1 MDGNE
6 SDSSDN
12 GLEDLQIMNREAEHD
27 DGSADGSD
35 VVHLEHEANDERDN
49 EEGDGSEADSEE
61 EHFYDISI
69 AASHSYLG
77 AGLACVRGRSVVEAG
92 WVGRV
97 PALAHHGVLFPGE
110 TVPMLLP
117 RAHDAALLVQAIQR
131 DKLFGL
137 LCPDEVGVML
147 SGYGVLC
154 EVMMAGIDETQDEPT
169 SITFKARAIH
179 RFRLLK
185 MPKTTIPLSAY
196 ARMRAVEVVVLP
208 ELCARDSLRAA
219 RLHSLDPLRG
229 PTHLAAVQRRLR
241 ALDAAVTP
249 WPLFVY
255 EIFDYES
262 MRHAIHDYFRTIMLE
277 DKLPEDAVSLSFW
290 VASNLALSA
299 ADRLALF
306 AVDDALLRLHME
318 VHFIRRKSVLC
329 CSSCMA
335 QIARKEHIFPMSSE
349 GVHSNYTNLGGYM
362 HDILTVSEAC
372 NVETNGAPSAEY
384 SWFPGYTW
392 TVALCA
398 NCMVHVGWRFEAMK
412 RSLRPSQFYG
422 LCRNYVQPY
431 DTDEPRPD
439 P

>member
-6 SDSSDN
+6 SDGSDITF
-12 GLEDLQIMNREAEHD
+12 EDEQIAIRDAEHD
-27 DGSADGSD
+27 DGSTDGSGI
-35 VVHLEHEANDERDN
+35 VHLGHEANDELDN
-49 EEGDGSEADSEE
+49 EERNRSEADSEE

-117 RAHDAALLVQAIQR
+117 RPHDAALLVQAIQR

-154 EVMMAGIDETQDEPT
+154 EVMMAGIDETQDQPT
-169 SITFKARAIH
+169 SVTFKARAIH

-185 MPKTTIPLSAY
+185 VPKTAIPLSAY

-208 ELCARDSLRAA
+208 ELGARDTLRAA
-219 RLHSLDPLRG
+219 RLHSLDPLRTS
-229 PTHLAAVQRRLR
+229 THLAAVQRRLR
-241 ALDAAVTP
+241 ALDAAATP

-262 MRHAIHDYFRTIMLE
+262 MRHAIHEYFRTIMLE

-398 NCMVHVGWRFEAMK
+398 NCMVHVGWRFEALK
-412 RSLRPSQFYG
+412 RSLRPAQFYG

-431 DTDEPRPD
+431 DIDEARGEP
-439 P
+439 

>member
-12 GLEDLQIMNREAEHD
+12 GFEDLQIVNRGAEDD

-35 VVHLEHEANDERDN
+35 VVHLGHDANDERDN
-49 EEGDGSEADSEE
+49 GDGNGSEADSEE

-92 WVGRV
+92 WAGRV

-117 RAHDAALLVQAIQR
+117 RAHDAALLVQAIR
-131 DKLFGL
+131 KDKLFGL

-169 SITFKARAIH
+169 SVTFKARAIH

-196 ARMRAVEVVVLP
+196 ARMRTVEVVVLP
-208 ELCARDSLRAA
+208 ELCARDTLRAA

-241 ALDAAVTP
+241 TLDAAVTP

-362 HDILTVSEAC
+362 HDILTVSEVCGVAPS
-372 NVETNGAPSAEY
+372 GAASAEY

-392 TVALCA
+392 TVAVCA

-412 RSLRPSQFYG
+412 RSLRPSEFYG

-431 DTDEPRPD
+431 DTDEARGEQ
-439 P
+439 